1 MQNTFRYHTRP
12 FLENLSNF
20 IFFDI
25 FVIMTSSRV
34 IMSSIYD
41 FFHTQS
47 LAFTYISQIII
58 SSQIILTRKIAILDM
73 IFINSHLVP
82 KNYHLRHDSHRF
94 SSCSIVPILRIHL
107 PYISFEKIF
116 SSESL
121 IASAR
126 RFSQTVSTS
135 RNHLLIRTAQ

>member
-1 MQNTFRYHTRP
+1 MSTF
-12 FLENLSNF
+12 N
-20 IFFDI
+20 FFD
-25 FVIMTSSRV
+25 FFIMTSSRV

-107 PYISFEKIF
+107 LYISNIPFEKIF
-116 SSESL
+116 SAESL

-126 RFSQTVSTS
+126 GFSQTVSTS
-135 RNHLLIRTAQ
+135 RNHLLKWKPRIYFNDVGTICARI